1 MAKQDP
7 IFAEMEKLSKDIVY
21 HADQYFNKD
30 RTVIPNHVY
39 DDMVKRFDEL
49 REQYPEYA
57 ELFEIHNKPVPIHE
71 PTSAG
76 LKVIKFTNPMQSL
89 KKALSWEDVERFQAR
104 LPKDTAYFYETK
116 IDGLA
121 LELHYVKRKLSTIFT
136 RGSGLE
142 GEDVTHAL
150 PLFGYIPLELPDW
163 YPEDFTARGEGA
175 ITNEAFRL
183 YNETAVKKA
192 ANPRNAVSGWVRALP
207 ENQNQGV
214 KGLLTFYIYW
224 SSDNLG
230 NTHYDKL
237 RTSWTEAG
245 FYPPPQASLE
255 AIKENLETDIVPTD
269 GIVIK
274 VNDLALYKELG
285 GNSQHP
291 HGAIAYKYPFEEAET
306 TPEDIEWNTT
316 KTGRVVPVITY
327 SPVQLGGVT
336 CTRALLDNYYQ
347 FMSLGLR
354 ADSHLVITRNGDV
367 IPRLDRV
374 INVGEGKLFEAPTE
388 CPSCSSVL
396 EVRKG
401 RRSAELVCTNITEC
415 PAQLLMR
422 CVALVHKKC
431 LDIDDLGPVKLA
443 QLIEQE
449 HIFMPS
455 DILALNERDVGE
467 KIAKRIREVR
477 NKGVPL
483 HRAIKALGLPG
494 VDLTR
499 AKKLANAIPDTHV
512 GPGILPTQ
520 VLDWLYV
527 PENIMSVPGF
537 STGLTLGISTVL
549 RHEEF
554 YENAKDMLKWLAIN
568 HDVDTETLIKG
579 VITGSLGQTHEEL
592 TEYFGKYGIELVEN
606 LTKDCQ
612 FLIAGEKPSNSK
624 VLKATELDIR
634 MVEAT
639 KMSSIDKLI
648 ATVKGLVK

>member
-1 MAKQDP
+1 MTKQNP
-7 IFAEMEKLSKDIVY
+7 IFTEMEKLSKDIVY
-21 HADQYFNKD
+21 YADQYFNKD
-30 RTVIPNHVY
+30 KTLIQNHVY
-39 DDMVKRFDEL
+39 DDMVKRFEEL

-57 ELFEIHNKPVPIHE
+57 ELFEVHNKPVPIHE
-71 PTSAG
+71 PTSNG

-89 KKALSWEDVERFQAR
+89 KKALSWEDVERFLAK
-104 LPKDTAYFYETK
+104 LPKDTAYFYEVK

-121 LELHYVKRKLSTIFT
+121 LEIHYVNRKLLTIFT
-136 RGSGLE
+136 RGDGLE

-150 PLFGYIPLELPDW
+150 PLFGHIPLELPEW
-163 YPEDFTARGEGA
+163 CPENFTVRGEGA
-175 ITNEAFRL
+175 ITNETFRL

-192 ANPRNAVSGWVRALP
+192 ANPRNAVSGWVRASL
-207 ENQNQGV
+207 ENQNQAV

-224 SSDNLG
+224 SDDNLG
-230 NTHYDKL
+230 NTEYDKL
-237 RTSWTEAG
+237 RLSWTIMG
-245 FYPPPQASLE
+245 FYPSPEASLE
-255 AIKENLETDIVPTD
+255 AIKENLECDIVPTD

-274 VNDLALYKELG
+274 VRNLELYKELG
-285 GNSQHP
+285 GNSRHP

-306 TPEDIEWNTT
+306 TPADVEWNTT
-316 KTGRVVPVITY
+316 KTGRVVPVIIY

-347 FMSLGLR
+347 FVSLGLR
-354 ADSHLVITRNGDV
+354 TDSHLVITRNGDV

-374 INVGEGKLFEAPTE
+374 INAGEGKLFEAPTE

-401 RRSAELVCTNITEC
+401 RRSAELVCTNVTEC

-443 QLIEQE
+443 ELIERE
-449 HIFMPS
+449 HIFAPAH
-455 DILALNERDVGE
+455 ILALNERNVGE
-467 KIAKRIREVR
+467 KIANRIREVR
-477 NKGVPL
+477 KGVPL

-499 AKKLANAIPDTHV
+499 AKKLANAIPSTHV
-512 GPGILPTQ
+512 GRGILPTK

-537 STGLTLGISTVL
+537 STGLTLGISTAL

-554 YENAKDMLKWLAIN
+554 YENARDTLKWLEIN
-568 HDVDTETLIKG
+568 HDTDNETLIKG
-579 VITGSLGQTHEEL
+579 VITGSLGREREEL
-592 TEYFGKYGIELVEN
+592 TEYFGKNGIELVEN
-606 LTKDCQ
+606 LTRDCQ
-612 FLIAGEKPSNSK
+612 FIIAGEKPSSSK
-624 VLKATELDIR
+624 VLKATELDIP

-639 KMSSIDKLI
+639 KVSSVDKLI